1 LKKGQ
6 AGKMKKG
13 GGNRRMRSEKQ
24 RKDGDLNREE
34 TLSKRH
40 QQTKGNPRHE
50 GGEHLSL

>member
-1 LKKGQ
+1 
-6 AGKMKKG
+6 
-13 GGNRRMRSEKQ
+13 MRSEKQ

-50 GGEHLSL
+50 GGEHLSLESQDQALSFFFDQM